1 MAEFAIGQCPVAPSD
16 YADVFTQ
23 SINAMNLPLQD
34 HDIHVEFPEFRE
46 RINTLRQQDAHF
58 AKLVTGYGEVNK
70 HIRRVELEAV
80 PALSDEHME
89 SLKKSA
95 LTSKTKSMRC

>member
-1 MAEFAIGQCPVAPSD
+1 
-16 YADVFTQ
+16 
-23 SINAMNLPLQD
+23 MNLPLQD

-89 SLKKSA
+89 SLKKERLHFKDQIHA
-95 LTSKTKSMRC
+95 VLTRHPA